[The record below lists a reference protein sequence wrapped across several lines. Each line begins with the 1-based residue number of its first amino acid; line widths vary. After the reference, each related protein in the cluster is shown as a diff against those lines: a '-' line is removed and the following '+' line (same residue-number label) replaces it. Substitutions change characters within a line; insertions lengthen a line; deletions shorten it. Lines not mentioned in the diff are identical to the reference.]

1 MGIMTN
7 GQYARLVEAKK
18 AGDLDLVEKIKN
30 EPYGGEV
37 IDVEV
42 VDNGDVSEDE
52 LAEDIMCDIAG
63 GVDRK
68 EIMAKYGI
76 TTQKISAIVKK
87 AK

>member
-37 IDVEV
+37 IDVEI
-42 VDNGDVSEDE
+42 VDDGEYE
-52 LAEDIMCDIAG
+52 LAEEVLGDIAG